1 VANTNVLIAMG
12 IVMLFIFFAIYSLMK
27 RIKRCPNDRI
37 LVVFGRVGPNANGV
51 HEAKLYNGGAVF
63 IWPIIQD
70 HDFLDLTPMNVSLE
84 LNSVLSREN
93 MRHNVRAK
101 IMIAISKNIDE
112 ARQAA
117 ERLLGLGQQEIYDVA
132 KELMTG
138 QFRLVIAS
146 DPATEIL
153 NNPHVFLD
161 NIKVTCA
168 SELRKIGMVVMDVQI
183 LDIKS

>member
-1 VANTNVLIAMG
+1 MG
-12 IVMLFIFFAIYSLMK
+12 IVILLMFLLIFIMMRYM
-27 RIKRCPNDRI
+27 KRCPKGKL
-37 LVVFGRVGPNANGV
+37 LVVYGRVKPDPSGAMRP
-51 HEAKLYNGGAVF
+51 KLYNGGAVF
-63 IWPIIQD
+63 VMPILQD
-70 HDFLDLTPMNVSLE
+70 FAYLDLAPIPVELE
-84 LNSVLSREN
+84 LRGALSREN
-93 MRHNVRAK
+93 TRINVKAR
-101 IMIAISKNIDE
+101 IMIAISENLEE
-112 ARQAA
+112 AQPATT
-117 ERLLGLGQQEIYDVA
+117 RLLGLEQQQVYEIA
-132 KELMTG
+132 KEIMVG